1 MGCDASAAAK
11 CMPQPAIKC
20 NRLLRKNFSSG
31 NFSAHRLRGFLRPS
45 TNRCRHSGSCH
56 ALHPRRASRPF
67 EGDGH
72 CHPDHLSSAPAYG
85 GAIPGLA
92 GKIPGAHAKNL
103 FVKDKKSRLFL
114 ISTLEDA
121 ALDLKQVHQAIG
133 GQGRVSFGSAELL
146 DEVLGVQPGCVT
158 PLAAINDKGRVTIVL
173 DAALMAHGLLN
184 FHPLVN
190 TSTTSIAAADLL
202 AFLRACGPSR

>member
-1 MGCDASAAAK
+1 MPCTPDELLAHLKAMGIATQTIYHPPLHTVAQSRA
-11 CMPQPAIKC
+11 
-20 NRLLRKNFSSG
+20 LR
-31 NFSAHRLRGFLRPS
+31 
-45 TNRCRHSGSCH
+45 
-56 ALHPRRASRPF
+56 
-67 EGDGH
+67 
-72 CHPDHLSSAPAYG
+72 
-85 GAIPGLA
+85 

-202 AFLRACGPSR
+202 AFLRACGHEPLIVALPRSN